1 MRLKET
7 WTNRRFESFSDKYA
21 QNRKADIVQVLLRLQ
36 ETHRETSMV
45 EREDTLRWWN
55 GYGTK
60 WAVKCLV

>member
-45 EREDTLRWWN
+45 EREDTLR
-55 GYGTK
+55 
-60 WAVKCLV
+60 